1 MIKILLL
8 IILFLLI
15 VYIGYGIL
23 SYYKRRKKF
32 YSDLCLFLENLKS
45 EICFLKTD
53 LKSILEKQKNC
64 YCTEINNILDEY
76 YKYLCNGL
84 KENLDIKCKLLSIEE
99 VNELK
104 ELFYKLGRTTLDE
117 QNNCIA
123 HYNGQFMGRLSKI
136 KEEINSNGIVAFKLC
151 IILGLFAVI
160 ILI

>member
-23 SYYKRRKKF
+23 SYYKKRKKF

-53 LKSILEKQKNC
+53 LKTILEKQKKC
-64 YCTEINNILDEY
+64 YCAEINNILDEY

-84 KENLDIKCKLLSIEE
+84 KENLDIKCKLLSVEE
-99 VNELK
+99 VNELN
-104 ELFYKLGRTTLDE
+104 ELFLKLGRTTLHE

-123 HYNGQFMGRLSKI
+123 HYNSQFMARLSKI
-136 KEEINSNGIVAFKLC
+136 REEISNNGIVAFKLC